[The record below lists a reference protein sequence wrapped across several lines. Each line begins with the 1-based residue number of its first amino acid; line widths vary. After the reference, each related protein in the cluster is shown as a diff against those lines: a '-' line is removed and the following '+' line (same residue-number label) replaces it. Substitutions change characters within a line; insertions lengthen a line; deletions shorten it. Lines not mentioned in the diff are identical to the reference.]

1 MQQSYLWTK
10 AQNCELCE
18 GMKCFRKKCIST
30 SIAPDWASNAGLG
43 ACIRGT
49 WSAPWDKVEV
59 CKTCQ
64 NIAGG
69 ICSHND
75 CVPCFSITCAQIS
88 SGRGVIDSVQK
99 EWTDTRALQKVAETG
114 LGEKKDHPSS
124 NLYLNYTLGGYPHS
138 KRKCWSLLLLWLHV
152 QETQRTPKK
161 MQFLMLLQPQVI
173 SSSRT
178 RECILMA
185 LPLLLMPIPAYFS
198 FSTHSHTWEQACPF
212 TL

>member
-99 EWTDTRALQKVAETG
+99 EWTDTQALQKVAETG
-114 LGEKKDHPSS
+114 WGEKKDHPSS
-124 NLYLNYTLGGYPHS
+124 NLYLNYTLGGHPHS
-138 KRKCWSLLLLWLHV
+138 KRKCWSLLLLWLLYKRH
-152 QETQRTPKK
+152 RGLLKK
-161 MQFLMLLQPQVI
+161 
-173 SSSRT
+173 
-178 RECILMA
+178 C
-185 LPLLLMPIPAYFS
+185 S
-198 FSTHSHTWEQACPF
+198 FSCYCSHKWSVPAEQESVF
-212 TL
+212 